1 LSGGKPPFPTCNSK
15 YLDRVSCGA
24 RKHLAR
30 SLIRQ
35 RQKHLYLM
43 KQTKL
48 SALLLTLI
56 FVAILPAANFSAAG
70 QRDRRSTTTS
80 SPSPTP
86 PPAPVALPSQSP
98 VVVPAASATPVSSGP
113 KTSNPTKT
121 LAELQSRITDILR
134 KPELSPAMVG
144 IKVVSLD
151 TGRVLFEENAAKLL
165 RPASNMK
172 LYTVATALDRLS
184 PDFRFTTSVYT
195 TGRLDASGSVRGDL
209 IVYGR
214 GDPSLA
220 ARFNNGDY
228 FKGINDL
235 ADKIVAAGVK
245 RVDGDLIGDESYF
258 TGPQYGSGWEWEDLT
273 WYYGAEVSALTIN
286 DNALDLF
293 IKPNPQVGKPAI
305 ITTGPADPLL
315 TIVNEVTTAPAG
327 TRRQILVHRGL
338 GKDTLQIKGSIALDD
353 RGYTGGIGISHPA
366 LLFVYL
372 LRSSLAQKGVTIK
385 GRSRTINPPLSGP
398 ALDPRQRGSLTH
410 YPDVP
415 PLNVPTE
422 IATYQS
428 APFSLVAAQTL
439 KPSQNLYTELILRT
453 LGNIPPPITSS
464 SDSSGDASAERQSQ
478 TAAVEL
484 RQTSEE
490 RGVEAVKGFLKTV
503 GIRPESLDL
512 NDGSGLSRNDM
523 VTADSTV
530 QLLTY
535 MSRHRYAAVFRDALP
550 IAGVDGTL
558 RNRMKGTVAEGNLR
572 AKTGSLSS
580 AASLGG
586 YVTTAAG
593 EKLVFTIMVNNYPSD
608 VEPRTM
614 CIDPIAVLLA
624 SFAGRSQ

>member
-1 LSGGKPPFPTCNSK
+1 
-15 YLDRVSCGA
+15 
-24 RKHLAR
+24 
-30 SLIRQ
+30 
-35 RQKHLYLM
+35 M

-56 FVAILPAANFSAAG
+56 IVAILPAANFTASE
-70 QRDRRSTTTS
+70 QRDRRSTTTA

-98 VVVPAASATPVSSGP
+98 AVAPAASATPVYSGS

-121 LAELQSRITDILR
+121 LAELQSRITEILR
-134 KPELSPAMVG
+134 KPELSSAMVG
-144 IKVVSLD
+144 VKVVSLD

-184 PDFRFTTSVYT
+184 PDFRFTTSVYAT
-195 TGRLDASGSVRGDL
+195 AKLDASGSVRGDL
-209 IVYGR
+209 IIFGR

-228 FKGINDL
+228 FKAINDL
-235 ADKIVAAGVK
+235 AAKIVAAGIK

-258 TGPQYGSGWEWEDLT
+258 TGSQYGSGWTWEDLT
-273 WYYGAEVSALTIN
+273 WYYGAEVSALTVN

-305 ITTGPADPLL
+305 VTTGPPDPLL
-315 TIVNEVTTAPAG
+315 TITNDVTTAPAG
-327 TRRQILVHRGL
+327 TRRQLSIHRGL
-338 GKDTLQIKGSIALDD
+338 GKDTLQIRGSIPLDD

-366 LLFVYL
+366 MLFVYL
-372 LRSSLAQKGVTIK
+372 LRSSLAQRGVMIK
-385 GRSRTINPPLSGP
+385 GRTRTIAAPLGGP
-398 ALDPRQRGSLTH
+398 SLDPVQRASLVRR
-410 YPDVP
+410 PDVP
-415 PLNVPTE
+415 PINWPVE

-428 APFSLVAAQTL
+428 APFSLIAAHTL

-453 LGNIPPPITSS
+453 LGNIPPPITPS
-464 SDSSGDASAERQSQ
+464 SDSSGDTSSERQSQ
-478 TAAVEL
+478 IAAVEL

-490 RGVEAVKGFLKTV
+490 RGVEAVKSFLKTV
-503 GIRPESLDL
+503 GIRPESMDL

-624 SFAGRSQ
+624 SFSGRSQ

>member
-1 LSGGKPPFPTCNSK
+1 MNK
-15 YLDRVSCGA
+15 
-24 RKHLAR
+24 R
-30 SLIRQ
+30 SFL
-35 RQKHLYLM
+35 
-43 KQTKL
+43 
-48 SALLLTLI
+48 ALLVLLATIPVANLT
-56 FVAILPAANFSAAG
+56 ATA
-70 QRDRRSTTTS
+70 QRDRRSTTATA

-86 PPAPVALPSQSP
+86 PPPPVGLPSQSP
-98 VVVPAASATPVSSGP
+98 VAAPATSATPVSSGP
-113 KTSNPTKT
+113 KTSNPTKS

-144 IKVVSLD
+144 VKVVSLD
-151 TGRVLFEENAAKLL
+151 TGRVLFEENSAKLL

-184 PDFRFTTSVYT
+184 PDFRFTTSVYAT
-195 TGRLDASGSVRGDL
+195 AKLDASGSVRGDL
-209 IVYGR
+209 IIFGR

-228 FKGINDL
+228 FKAINDL
-235 ADKIVAAGVK
+235 AAKIVAAGVK

-258 TGPQYGSGWEWEDLT
+258 TGSQYGSGWEWEDLT
-273 WYYGAEVSALTIN
+273 WYYGAEVSSLTVN

-305 ITTGPADPLL
+305 VTTGPPDPLL
-315 TIVNEVTTAPAG
+315 TITNDVTTAPAG
-327 TRRQILVHRGL
+327 TRRQISIHRGL
-338 GKDTLQIKGSIALDD
+338 GKDTLQVRGSIAVDD

-366 LLFVYL
+366 MLFVYL
-372 LRSSLAQKGVTIK
+372 LRSSLAQRGVTIK
-385 GRSRTINPPLSGP
+385 GRTRTIAAPLGGP
-398 ALDPRQRGSLTH
+398 SLDPAQRASLVRR
-410 YPDVP
+410 PDVP
-415 PLNVPTE
+415 PINWPVE

-428 APFSLVAAQTL
+428 APFSWIAAQTL

-453 LGNIPPPITSS
+453 LGNIQPPITPA
-464 SDSSGDASAERQSQ
+464 SDSSGDASSERQTQ
-478 TAAVEL
+478 GAVVEL
-484 RQTSEE
+484 RQTSED
-490 RGVEAVKGFLKTV
+490 RGVEVVKSFLKTV
-503 GIRPESLDL
+503 GIRPESLNL

-535 MSRHRYAAVFRDALP
+535 MSRHRYADVFRDALP

-586 YVTTAAG
+586 YVTTTAG

-608 VEPRTM
+608 VEPRTV